1 MKTPILTESELE
13 VFQEP
18 QSDDLLAIHTS
29 ALRNVI
35 TGESQMTFANNRTF
49 TGWNGNVIQE
59 RRAYTVRLEAQ
70 ASLAYFEYFRS
81 RNILPQA
88 ATLKI
93 PDAPLYQLM
102 ATVNGIH
109 RLSPSTN
116 TAVILRFA
124 RDVIALQH
132 QASDISHRY
141 SVEAYGLQEFIFIQR
156 FP

>member
-18 QSDDLLAIHTS
+18 QSDDLLVIHTR

-35 TGESQMTFANNRTF
+35 TGEWSMFFEVF
-49 TGWNGNVIQE
+49 TGWNGEVILE
-59 RRAYTVRLEAQ
+59 RRAYTFRSEAQ
-70 ASLAYFEYFRS
+70 ASLAYFTSFRS
-81 RNILPQA
+81 RNTQSQA
-88 ATLKI
+88 AKLKI

-116 TAVILRFA
+116 TAKILRFA
-124 RDVIALQH
+124 RDVIALHH
-132 QASDISHRY
+132 QAADISHRY
-141 SVEAYGLQEFIFIQR
+141 SVDGARLQEFIFVQR